1 MSASHLAADLDY
13 ILEQTPTVWEELK
26 GQRLFITGGTGFIG
40 TWLLEAILWANRRLA
55 LDLSVTALTR
65 DVEAFNRKAPH
76 LAHDPALVFLRGDV
90 RHFGFPSDTFSHVI
104 HAATPASARLNSEN
118 PQAMFDTILEGT
130 RNTLAFSAE
139 ALAAKFLFLSSGAVY
154 GKQPSD
160 LSHVDETYAGAPD
173 ILNPASAY
181 AVGKA
186 AAEHLC
192 ILHAAQHPVAM
203 KIARC
208 FAFVGP
214 YLPLDI
220 HFAIGNFIQDAMAGR
235 TITVKGDGTPFRS
248 YQYAADLAI
257 WLLQIL
263 CHGES
268 CVPYNVGSDEAVS
281 IADVAQRVAEQ
292 FNPRC
297 EVAIL
302 KTPSALQL
310 AERYVPSVKRA
321 QTELGLSVGIGLT
334 EAIAKTIAWHA
345 HSLNRVEV

>member
-1 MSASHLAADLDY
+1 MSAERLAADLDY
-13 ILEQTPTVWEELK
+13 ILERTPTVWEELK
-26 GQRLFITGGTGFIG
+26 GQRIFITGGTGFIG
-40 TWLLEAILWANRRLA
+40 TWLLEALLWANRRLA
-55 LDLSVTALTR
+55 LDLSVMVLTR
-65 DVEAFNRKAPH
+65 DVDAFAKKAPH
-76 LAHDPALVFLRGDV
+76 LAHDPALLFLRGDV
-90 RHFGFPSDTFSHVI
+90 RHYGFPSETFSHVI

-118 PQAMFDTILEGT
+118 PHAMFDTIVEGT
-130 RNTLAFSAE
+130 RNTLAFSAHV
-139 ALAAKFLFLSSGAVY
+139 LATKFLFLSSGAVY

-160 LSHVDETYAGAPD
+160 LSHVDENYPGAPD

-181 AVGKA
+181 AVGKYT
-186 AAEHLC
+186 AEHLC
-192 ILHAAQHPVAM
+192 ILHASQHPVAM

-220 HFAIGNFIQDAMAGR
+220 HFAIGNFIQDAMAGQ

-281 IADVAQRVAEQ
+281 IADIAQRVAEQ
-292 FNPRC
+292 FNPRRQ
-297 EVAIL
+297 VAIL
-302 KTPSALQL
+302 KTPSAVRL

-321 QTELGLSVGIGLT
+321 QTGLGLSVGMGLE
-334 EAIAKTIAWHA
+334 EAIARTIAWYE
-345 HSLNRVEV
+345 HSLNGVEV